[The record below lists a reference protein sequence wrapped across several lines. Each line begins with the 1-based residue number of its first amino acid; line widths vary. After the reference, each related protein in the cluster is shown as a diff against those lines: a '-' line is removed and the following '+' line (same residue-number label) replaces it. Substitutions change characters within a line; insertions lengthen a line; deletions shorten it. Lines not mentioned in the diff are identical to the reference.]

1 MMTQIQDENDQLH
14 GENKQLRK
22 KVDSQKKQLL
32 GELMT
37 VKTLRKEIRVLQEKL
52 QETPSSSSHPRL
64 GKEEKQD
71 MELKLEVKYMEKYD
85 KYRQQLQD

>member
-37 VKTLRKEIRVLQEKL
+37 VKTLRKEIRVL
-52 QETPSSSSHPRL
+52 
-64 GKEEKQD
+64 
-71 MELKLEVKYMEKYD
+71 
-85 KYRQQLQD
+85 

>member
-52 QETPSSSSHPRL
+52 QETPSSSSHPRF